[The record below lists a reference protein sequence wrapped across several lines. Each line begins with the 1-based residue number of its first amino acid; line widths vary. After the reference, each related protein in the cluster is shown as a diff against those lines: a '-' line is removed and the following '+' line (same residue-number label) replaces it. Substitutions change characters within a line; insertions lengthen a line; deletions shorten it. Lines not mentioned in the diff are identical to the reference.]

1 MQGENLRG
9 SDTVPEILTT
19 TVADAVGG
27 TNGGAG
33 ARPPFDAVLSDVDGT
48 LLRPTHA
55 LSARTRNAVRACVA
69 RGMAFGI
76 VSGRMPSGVIPL
88 VAELG
93 VPASVVCYSGAY
105 VLGPAGEEVASV
117 TIPVA
122 RAREVLAL
130 LDELWPS
137 VTPCY
142 FVGPHWYVEDPNAP
156 MVVREAD
163 IVGAVPEPA
172 RYPAL
177 LGAGKAPNKIFCSCA
192 DAPGRSVEMKR
203 VLAARFPDLTVI
215 RSTSGV
221 LVEIVH
227 AGVDKALGA
236 RRLLDH
242 LGLSMGR
249 TLYFGDDANDVPLLR
264 AAGRGVAMG
273 NAAREIRKAADDV
286 TGSNADDGLADYLER
301 KVLA

>member
-1 MQGENLRG
+1 MRGEALG
-9 SDTVPEILTT
+9 DADTASEIPAAP
-19 TVADAVGG
+19 VAGVVGERDGG
-27 TNGGAG
+27 TA

-55 LSARTRNAVRACVA
+55 LSARTRDAVRACVA

-137 VTPCY
+137 VEPCY
-142 FVGPHWYVEDPNAP
+142 FVGPHWFAENPDAP
-156 MVVREAD
+156 MVVREAG

-177 LGAGKAPNKIFCSCA
+177 LDTGLAPNKIFCSCA
-192 DAPGRSVEMKR
+192 DAPGRSAEMER
-203 VLAARFPDLTVI
+203 VLTARFPDLTVI

-221 LVEIVH
+221 LVEIVP
-227 AGVDKALGA
+227 AGVDKAIGA